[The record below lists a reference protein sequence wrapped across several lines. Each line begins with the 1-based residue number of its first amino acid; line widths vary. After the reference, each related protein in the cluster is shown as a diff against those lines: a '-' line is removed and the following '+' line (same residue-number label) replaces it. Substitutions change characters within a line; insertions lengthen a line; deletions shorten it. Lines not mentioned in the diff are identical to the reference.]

1 MYQIKMGKQNQYIA
15 QLEKLLTHLKNAK
28 LGYLKAAD
36 HANSPEEKRYL
47 NQEALLRNRYFQEAL
62 NEIQNLGMSYDDLV
76 VSGFNFNQLL
86 ISSIDTL
93 KATAVEK
100 CLEADTILIEIYQA
114 IGKID
119 CDTTKFKNNLDRLL
133 EAAEKNEILVSN
145 YPTKKEIDSRY

>member
-1 MYQIKMGKQNQYIA
+1 MGKQNQYIA

-36 HANSPEEKRYL
+36 HANTSEEKRYL

-62 NEIQNLGMSYDDLV
+62 NEIQNLGMSYEDLV

-93 KATAVEK
+93 KATALEK
-100 CLEADTILIEIYQA
+100 CIEADKILIEIYQT
-114 IGKID
+114 IGEID
-119 CDTTKFKNNLDRLL
+119 RETTKFKNNLNRLL
-133 EAAEKNEILVSN
+133 EAAEKNEILATN
-145 YPTKKEIDSRY
+145 YPAKKEINYQY